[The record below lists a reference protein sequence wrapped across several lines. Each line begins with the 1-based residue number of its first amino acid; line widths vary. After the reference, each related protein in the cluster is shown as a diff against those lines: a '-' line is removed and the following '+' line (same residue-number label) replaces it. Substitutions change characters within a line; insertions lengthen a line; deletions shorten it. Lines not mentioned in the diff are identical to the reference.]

1 MVKNS
6 SGKYYQRNK
15 ENLQKNNLW
24 NVSTFF
30 WRTEKQKET
39 ISLQMIQKSLRRSKP
54 MASWV

>member
-1 MVKNS
+1 MFKNS

-15 ENLQKNNLW
+15 ESLQKNNLW
-24 NVSTFF
+24 NISTFL

>member
-1 MVKNS
+1 MFKNS

-15 ENLQKNNLW
+15 ESLQKNNLW
-24 NVSTFF
+24 NISTFF

>member
-1 MVKNS
+1 MFKNS

>member
-1 MVKNS
+1 MFKNS

-15 ENLQKNNLW
+15 ENLQKNNLR
-24 NVSTFF
+24 NISTFF

>member
-1 MVKNS
+1 MFKNS

-15 ENLQKNNLW
+15 ENLPKNNLW
-24 NVSTFF
+24 NISTFF

>member
-1 MVKNS
+1 MFKNS
-6 SGKYYQRNK
+6 SGKYYQRDK
-15 ENLQKNNLW
+15 ESLQKNNLW
-24 NVSTFF
+24 NISTFF

>member
-1 MVKNS
+1 MFKNS

-15 ENLQKNNLW
+15 ENLQKTNLW
-24 NVSTFF
+24 NISTFF

>member
-1 MVKNS
+1 MFKNS

-24 NVSTFF
+24 NISTFL

>member
-1 MVKNS
+1 MFKNS

-24 NVSTFF
+24 NISTFF